1 MGSGRA
7 DGDRTKLSSMREP
20 HGVDAAHVKR
30 AETAGGGKR
39 TLLRRMA
46 SWGWLGGRKA
56 PITAPVA
63 MLMKRVTAMKETSY
77 NVEAKGE

>member
-63 MLMKRVTAMKETSY
+63 YADETRY
-77 NVEAKGE
+77 GYERNKL